1 MEDIS
6 SYSLTAMDGKPAYL
20 WPMMAVGIASISSA
34 AVLIKL
40 CRAGP
45 LAIAFYRLGMAA
57 LVLWPFFV
65 ARRGWASFGPKR
77 IGWTLL
83 SGLFLALHFGFW
95 LYSLE
100 YTSVA
105 SSVVLVTLNPL
116 FVGLLGWLF
125 LGEKMGWRLAAAIA
139 LVIAGGLLI
148 GGGALRAGGQ
158 AMTGNLLALGG
169 GLMASLYLLT
179 GRKLRG
185 EMGVVPYATVCYTA
199 TAVLLLAAGI
209 ASREPVSG
217 FPVSTWLLFAA
228 LALGPQILGHTV
240 FNWGLKH
247 LPTSRIAMM
256 IVAEPIGATILAF
269 LVLGQAP
276 ATGEVAGGVLILA
289 GVYIST
295 TGA

>member
-1 MEDIS
+1 MGAIS
-6 SYSLTAMDGKPAYL
+6 SCSLTAMSGKPAYL
-20 WPMMAVGIASISSA
+20 WPMMVLGMASISSA

-40 CRAGP
+40 CQAGP
-45 LAIAFYRLGMAA
+45 LAVAFYRLGLAS
-57 LVLWPFFV
+57 LVLWPFFI
-65 ARRGWASFGPKR
+65 ARRGWASFDPR
-77 IGWTLL
+77 RLGWTLL

-100 YTSVA
+100 YTSVS

-125 LGEKMGWRLAAAIA
+125 LGEKVGWRLAAAIA

-158 AMTGNLLALGG
+158 AVKGNLLALGG

-217 FPVSTWLLFAA
+217 FPGSTWLLFAA

-256 IVAEPIGATILAF
+256 IVAEPIGASILAF

-276 ATGEVAGGVLILA
+276 TPGEIAGGGLILA
-289 GVYIST
+289 GVYLSA
-295 TGA
+295 TGT